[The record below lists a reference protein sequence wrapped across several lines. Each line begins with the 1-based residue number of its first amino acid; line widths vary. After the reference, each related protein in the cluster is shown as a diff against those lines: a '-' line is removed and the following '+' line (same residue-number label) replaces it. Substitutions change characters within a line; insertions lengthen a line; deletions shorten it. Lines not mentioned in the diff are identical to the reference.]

1 MGLSATLSAYLARH
15 IAFWL
20 GSVFAGVTGVAL
32 LFDTVELLRRS
43 AGKAEVGFMVVVQ
56 MSVFKLP
63 HLIQQMLPFCVL
75 LGATLAFWR
84 LARANELVVTRA
96 AGISVWQILAPATAI
111 AILVGVIQ
119 IALFSP
125 LASVMLSKFEQLEA
139 RYLKRS
145 VSLLSVSSTGLWLR
159 QSDDATGQSVIHANR
174 VAQSDMSL
182 HDVIIFLFEKED
194 RFVGRIDAENARLRE
209 GFWDI
214 EKAWISAPN
223 KRPYYVEN
231 HRLETDLTL
240 NKILDSFASPETMSF
255 WQLPGFIDTL
265 EKAGFS
271 GHRHKLYW
279 HSLLASPLLL
289 AAMILIAAIF
299 SLRTSRRSGAAL
311 SICGA
316 VFSGFFLY
324 FMSDLVYAL
333 GLSASIPTLLAAWTP
348 AGVCTLLGL
357 TALFHIEDG

>member
-20 GSVFAGVTGVAL
+20 ATVFAVVTGVAL

-43 AGKAEVGFMVVVQ
+43 AGKDEIGMIVVLQ

-63 HLIQQMLPFCVL
+63 HLVQQMLPFCVL

-96 AGISVWQILAPATAI
+96 AGISAWQVLAPATTI
-111 AILVGVIQ
+111 AILVGLVQ
-119 IALFSP
+119 ISLFNP
-125 LASVMLSKFEQLEA
+125 LASVMLSKFEQLET

-145 VSLLSVSSTGLWLR
+145 VSLLSVSSAGLWLR
-159 QSDDATGQSVIHANR
+159 QSDATGQSVIHASR

-182 HDVIIFLFEKED
+182 HEVIIFLFEGED
-194 RFVGRIDAENARLRE
+194 RFIGRIDAENARLRE
-209 GFWDI
+209 GYWEI
-214 EKAWISAPN
+214 QNAWISAPK
-223 KRPYYVEN
+223 KRPYYVAR
-231 HRLETDLTL
+231 HRLDTDLTL

-255 WQLPGFIDTL
+255 WQLPGFIETL

-289 AAMILIAAIF
+289 AAMVLVAAIF
-299 SLRTSRRSGAAL
+299 SLRTSRHGGAAL

-316 VFSGFFLY
+316 VLSGFFLY

-348 AGVCTLLGL
+348 AGVSTLLGL